1 MSLFTRAS
9 GIALAA
15 SLTLVAPSCATEVID
30 TTVTTVT
37 LETATTM
44 SESLPGA
51 NLDQLA
57 EVMQEEIGALSQA
70 VFDGDKPAARDH
82 LARINEAW
90 AYAEP
95 LIVAQFGELADQITY
110 DLRRVVELARS
121 AVERNRPADASK
133 AVSFFRLA
141 VVSLNQ

>member
-1 MSLFTRAS
+1 
-9 GIALAA
+9 
-15 SLTLVAPSCATEVID
+15 
-30 TTVTTVT
+30 
-37 LETATTM
+37 
-44 SESLPGA
+44 ESLAGA

-121 AVERNRPADASK
+121 AVERNLPASPPRVGRGWRPQATHSWWCQSL
-133 AVSFFRLA
+133 VSP
-141 VVSLNQ
+141 S